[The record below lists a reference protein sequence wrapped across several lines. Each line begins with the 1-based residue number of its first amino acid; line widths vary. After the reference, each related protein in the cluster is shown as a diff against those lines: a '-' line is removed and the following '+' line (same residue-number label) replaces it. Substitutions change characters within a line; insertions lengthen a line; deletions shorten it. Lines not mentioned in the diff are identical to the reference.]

1 MTIALARETT
11 ATETGLDS
19 TGFQVAAAGI
29 GTETEIP
36 VATDTE
42 TSTETMNMTTDDSQ
56 ATGGST
62 ATTTRMTSVG
72 TRIGIPETGSGT
84 ERETEREAKMVDEPM
99 GLPFHHVRALMSAAV
114 GRLHDLPQH
123 HPPFARIPQAR

>member
-19 TGFQVAAAGI
+19 TGFQEAADGI

-36 VATDTE
+36 VEMYTE
-42 TSTETMNMTTDDSQ
+42 TSIETMSTTTDDNQ
-56 ATGGST
+56 ATGGTT

-72 TRIGIPETGSGT
+72 TRSGIPETGSAR

-99 GLPFHHVRALMSAAV
+99 GLPFHHARALMSAAV

-123 HPPFARIPQAR
+123 HPRFALIPQAR